1 MPPSAT
7 SFRDLRNS
15 ALQPAASAA
24 FFVLRHLTASIKV
37 SLSKGMTELRLGLLS
52 SGASGW
58 RALSSAKWA
67 AASTAPGDER
77 ALDAAE
83 KSPALARDC
92 ARLYLLKEIRGAQ
105 AREASQGGL
114 PTSPL

>member
-1 MPPSAT
+1 
-7 SFRDLRNS
+7 
-15 ALQPAASAA
+15 
-24 FFVLRHLTASIKV
+24 
-37 SLSKGMTELRLGLLS
+37 MTELRLGLLGG
-52 SGASGW
+52 GASGW

-92 ARLYLLKEIRGAQ
+92 ARLYLLKKIRGAQ
-105 AREASQGGL
+105 AGRLLKEGCQLLLSKEPDIREDLFPCPFL
-114 PTSPL
+114 PSGI